1 LAGPSTVFASEGM
14 FNHYVLTVITNTL
27 LKCFLTLL
35 MVLEVVGVLDGEG
48 EG

>member
-1 LAGPSTVFASEGM
+1 MAGPSTVFASEGM
-14 FNHYVLTVITNTL
+14 FNHYVLTVTTNY